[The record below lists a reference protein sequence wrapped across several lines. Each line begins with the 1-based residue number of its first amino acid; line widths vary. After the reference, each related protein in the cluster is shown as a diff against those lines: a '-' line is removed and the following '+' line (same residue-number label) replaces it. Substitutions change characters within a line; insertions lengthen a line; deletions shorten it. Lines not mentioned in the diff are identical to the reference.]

1 VSTAATDA
9 PSRAA
14 ALVSLFCTPVDAFAR
29 FAGVDPAAVPEPS
42 RGLLDHTSHMT
53 VVMERFHRQLLGLR
67 VVARRDEPGDLHAW
81 YAREILLVTA
91 AGTPVQHGIV
101 RIDLRQ
107 VGADTAARIRAAAEP
122 LGRVLIEAGLLRE
135 VRRVQ
140 LLRVEPGPR
149 LAAVTGMAGERG
161 TVMYGRVADI
171 ALAGKAEPAVE
182 LLEIVVPPVHAAPAP
197 A

>member
-9 PSRAA
+9 LSRAA

-29 FAGVDPAAVPEPS
+29 FRAVAPDLVPEPC

-53 VVMERFHRQLLGLR
+53 VVMERFHGQLLHLR

-91 AGTPVQHGIV
+91 TGTPVQHGIV

-140 LLRVEPGPR
+140 LLRVQPGPR
-149 LAAVTGMAGERG
+149 LLAVTGMDGDRG
-161 TVMYGRVADI
+161 AVTYGRVADI

-182 LLEIVVPPVHAAPAP
+182 LLEIVVPGEPATHAPV
-197 A
+197 